1 MSALQRIAAHGRT
14 WVHISTTRARRRG
27 EEGQGTLEYVGL
39 AVIIGIIIAAIL
51 GLNLDQKISQALTT
65 VFNKITKGN

>member
-1 MSALQRIAAHGRT
+1 MSALQQVAAHGRA
-14 WVHISTTRARRRG
+14 WVCVTTNRARRRG

-39 AVIIGIIIAAIL
+39 AVLIGIIIAAIL
-51 GLNLDQKISQALTT
+51 GLNLDQKITQALTT